1 MLLTRLHKFLTAP
14 TKQFN
19 SSMVFWFSLS
29 LTFAAVY
36 GLLGLQI
43 AFSSEYVV
51 QDDARQHLF
60 WMRRFLDPQLFH
72 NDLLADYFQS
82 VAPWGYSK
90 LYQLFA
96 AVGIDPIVLSKFLP
110 IVLGLITTAYCFGVC
125 LQLLP
130 VPIAGFIASLLLNQ
144 NMWLGDDLVSAT
156 PRAFVYPLFVAFL
169 YYVLRSQTLPC
180 AIAIALSGLFYPPLL
195 FLEAGVLFLRLWRWR
210 GWLPFISSDYLFGAT
225 GLGVALL
232 VMLPYA
238 FSSSQFDPIVTRTQ
252 AIAMPEFQRGGRI
265 PFFDDDF
272 WDFWLYGRD
281 SGMLRQGFQPLVSW
295 AGVLLPI
302 LLKFPSRFP
311 LVKQIA
317 NIKLLLQIALASI
330 CMFFTAHIL
339 LYKVFAPS
347 RYTRYSLRIV
357 MIIAAGI
364 AIAIILDA
372 LWLWVRKHNARLF
385 IGLSLTSLLGA
396 ILLYPAFEEFPKTNY
411 IVGKRPELYQFF
423 QKQPKDIIIASISR
437 KVDDIPPFS
446 QRAILFGWEYANP
459 YHLGYYSQIRQRAT
473 DLIRAQYSQDIKLIQ
488 NFIQKYQVDFLLL
501 DKNAFTPQYMDTND
515 WFRQWQP
522 IAKEVLVQI
531 NRGITPALANVT
543 SCAVF
548 ETNSLVVLKA
558 DCIAIQK

>member
-1 MLLTRLHKFLTAP
+1 MRLQKFLTAP

-19 SSMVFWFSLS
+19 SPMVFWFSLS

-60 WMRRFLDPQLFH
+60 WMRRFLDPQLFP

-96 AVGIDPIVLSKFLP
+96 AVGVDPIMLSKFLP
-110 IVLGLITTAYCFGVC
+110 MVLGLITTAYCFGVC

-169 YYVLRSQTLPC
+169 YYVLRRQTIPC
-180 AIAIALSGLFYPPLL
+180 LIAIALSGLFYPPLL

-210 GWLPFISSDYLFGAT
+210 GWLPHISGDYLFGAT
-225 GLGVALL
+225 GLAVALV

-281 SGMLRQGFQPLVSW
+281 SGMLKQGFQPLLAW

-317 NIKLLLQIALASI
+317 NIKLLPQIALASI

-357 MIIAAGI
+357 MIIAAGM

-372 LWLWVRKHNARLF
+372 LWLWVRKHPARLF
-385 IGLSLTSLLGA
+385 IGLSLTALLGTA
-396 ILLYPAFEEFPKTNY
+396 LLYPAFGEFPKTNY
-411 IVGKRPELYQFF
+411 MVGKRPELYQFF
-423 QKQPKDIIIASISR
+423 QKQPKDIIIASISG

-446 QRAILFGWEYANP
+446 QRALLFGWEYANP

-473 DLIRAQYSQDIKLIQ
+473 DMIRAQYSQDIKLIQ

-522 IAKEVLVQI
+522 IAKEVLAQL
-531 NRGITPALANVT
+531 NEGITPALSSVT
-543 SCAVF
+543 SCTVF